1 MARQITIEPLTI
13 ESFQPYGDVIQL
25 EGNKNVVLAN
35 QGTAKRVNYVAKL
48 ENLRETTGPAL
59 QNARP
64 NMCIFSSA
72 PRPTVGGRFEVKLLE
87 RHPYSSQV
95 FMPIFQHGVRNS
107 NPDEPC
113 YLVIVAEN
121 GSDDKPDLNTIRA
134 FAASS
139 TQGINYKAN
148 SWHSPMVTIGQRVNF
163 VVLVWENGVA
173 LQDCEEAPISPVI
186 VDLSPSFRGLSKL

>member
-1 MARQITIEPLTI
+1 MARHITIEPLTI
-13 ESFQPYGDVIQL
+13 ESFKPYGDVIQL

-48 ENLRETTGPAL
+48 ENLRDASGPAL

-121 GSDDKPDLNTIRA
+121 GSDDKPDLSTIRA
-134 FAASS
+134 FAANS

-173 LQDCEEAPISPVI
+173 LQDCDEAPISPVI
-186 VDLSPSFRGLSKL
+186 VDLSPSFKGLAKL

>member
-1 MARQITIEPLTI
+1 
-13 ESFQPYGDVIQL
+13 
-25 EGNKNVVLAN
+25 
-35 QGTAKRVNYVAKL
+35 
-48 ENLRETTGPAL
+48 
-59 QNARP
+59 
-64 NMCIFSSA
+64 
-72 PRPTVGGRFEVKLLE
+72 
-87 RHPYSSQV
+87 
-95 FMPIFQHGVRNS
+95 NS

-121 GSDDKPDLNTIRA
+121 GPDDRPDLSTIRA

-173 LQDCEEAPISPVI
+173 LQDCDEAPISPVS
-186 VDLSPSFRGLSKL
+186 VDLSPLFKRLSEPKL